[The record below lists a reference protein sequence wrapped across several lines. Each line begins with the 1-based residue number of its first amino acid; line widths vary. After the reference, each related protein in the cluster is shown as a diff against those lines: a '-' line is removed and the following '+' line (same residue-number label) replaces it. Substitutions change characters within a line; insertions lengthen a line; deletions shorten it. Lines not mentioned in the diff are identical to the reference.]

1 MKIAKALSLTT
12 ICPKEARSLLQAN
25 TTFDIPYIIS
35 HGDAEITNVEKENF
49 FYAVNRRKFG
59 VPMAYLLGQKEFYG
73 IEFYIDERA
82 LVPRPETELLVDFGL
97 EALEHRTKPRG
108 LDLGTGSGV
117 VGISLVKNH
126 PTALITATDISPF
139 ALSLAAKNSRK
150 VLNNQTRLKLRKSDW
165 YSNILRT
172 EKFDLIVSNPPY
184 IRAGDVYLTK
194 GTLRFEPSLALIGG
208 FDGLLN
214 IRAVLENAKNHLS
227 SNGWVA
233 VEHGFDQGEICY
245 GLFSHYGYRNLV
257 QMKDL
262 SGYIRLT
269 AGQLEKDVNKG

>member
-1 MKIAKALSLTT
+1 MKITEALSLAT

-25 TTFDIPYIIS
+25 TTFSLPYIVS
-35 HGDAEITNVEKENF
+35 HGDAKITQTEKENF
-49 FYAVNRRKFG
+49 FYSVNRRKFG

-97 EALEHRTKPRG
+97 EALEHRANPKG

-117 VGISLVKNH
+117 VGISLIQNH
-126 PTALITATDISPF
+126 PTVVITATDISPV
-139 ALSLAAKNSRK
+139 ALSLAEENSGK
-150 VLNNQTRLKLRKSDW
+150 ILNNQTRLRLRKSDW

-184 IRAGDVYLTK
+184 IRTGDVYLTK

-208 FDGLLN
+208 LDGLFN
-214 IRAVLENAKNHLS
+214 IRAVLEKAKNHLS
-227 SNGWVA
+227 RNGWLA

-245 GLFSHYGYRNLV
+245 DLFLHYGFRNLI

-262 SGYIRLT
+262 SGYVRLT
-269 AGQLEKDVNKG
+269 AGQLEKDVN